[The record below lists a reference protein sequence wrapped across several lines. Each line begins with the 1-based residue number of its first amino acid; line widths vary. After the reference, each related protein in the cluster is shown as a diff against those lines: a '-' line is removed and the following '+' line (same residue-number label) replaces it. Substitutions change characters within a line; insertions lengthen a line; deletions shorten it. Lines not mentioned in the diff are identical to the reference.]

1 MFFVFVF
8 FCATN
13 SFLFFRCDEIY
24 REFSRSELKG
34 HERRTER
41 RMVMINLLERTDRAH
56 DDNEK
61 RIELGVKERKKKC
74 DQIFLSS
81 APIKADMLPF
91 QGFQGDQV
99 VPIYP
104 P

>member
-1 MFFVFVF
+1 M
-8 FCATN
+8 
-13 SFLFFRCDEIY
+13 
-24 REFSRSELKG
+24 KG

-41 RMVMINLLERTDRAH
+41 RMVMINLERTDQAQ

-61 RIELGVKERKKKC
+61 RIELGVKERKIEGRKC
-74 DQIFLSS
+74 DRIFLSS
-81 APIKADMLPF
+81 APIKADMVPF